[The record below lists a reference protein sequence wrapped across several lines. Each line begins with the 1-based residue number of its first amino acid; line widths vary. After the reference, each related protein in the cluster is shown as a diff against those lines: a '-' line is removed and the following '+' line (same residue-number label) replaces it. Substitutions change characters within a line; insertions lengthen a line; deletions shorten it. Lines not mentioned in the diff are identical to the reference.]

1 MTERFFNTVVKDY
14 SDNAYR
20 FAYTLVK
27 QKELAEDIVQD
38 VLLKL
43 WQEGDNINKDKIK
56 AWIFSSVYHKAID
69 ELRKVRNFVEVEEI
83 KEVTYNSYSPLR
95 EELNKYLEQLP
106 AVQKSVL
113 LLKDEEDYKYEEIC
127 DMLSL
132 SMEQVKVYLY
142 RARKQMQQ
150 LIEDKGNLV

>member
-1 MTERFFNTVVKDY
+1 M
-14 SDNAYR
+14 
-20 FAYTLVK
+20 
-27 QKELAEDIVQD
+27 QD

-113 LLKDEEDYKYEEIC
+113 LLKDEEGYKYEEIC

-150 LIEDKGNLV
+150 LIKDKGNLV

>member
-113 LLKDEEDYKYEEIC
+113 LLKDEEGYKYEEIC

-150 LIEDKGNLV
+150 LIKDKGNLV

>member
-1 MTERFFNTVVKDY
+1 M
-14 SDNAYR
+14 
-20 FAYTLVK
+20 
-27 QKELAEDIVQD
+27 QD